1 MTDQSCS
8 KGPALACDLCF
19 ARKVRCD
26 RREPCKNCVDSRVR
40 CVRTRPKRPRK
51 QRTNRQNVSNDRIPE
66 LVERLSRLEDSQACM
81 IASSGSF
88 AFSPSNLAP
97 GAPNKSTTPSN
108 LNPNGG
114 SDVADLSLESIRN
127 TPCQGTESQRT
138 AAERVQLGCMKPVQV
153 RQLDVTCHCPGASE
167 ARSFI
172 LSELQTLNEIS
183 TNRLTALESALAF
196 VEQMSNGSAP
206 VERHPENSEGRAITP
221 TTPTPKP
228 PPQAQLSIEFLYT
241 MMNDHMMLQQR
252 TCLYEYTFYI
262 PAARLEKMA
271 LALIEGKGTEQ
282 TLLQYTVCVHCKVFC
297 YLISLPISSQS
308 PAMRAHLLHTAQAYM
323 DSALTAL
330 NRVSLT
336 TLPSLTLVQT
346 LLSGAV
352 LLQYS
357 GNGIQCWPLVA
368 HASIIC
374 KALGWQ
380 HSNNFTFDPLNEA
393 ESEVL
398 AVVYQCYVLD
408 KAFSMNL
415 CRPVCLPGLEFLS
428 SLSPSNFVPEPFSP
442 VVEGILRHAQVQE
455 ALVQYL
461 QPSSTSCIRQ
471 VSAVEPLV
479 QDLKQVKAKYD
490 QSQLQAEK
498 NNNHDLRRHFLALDF
513 VHFSLST
520 VIYRYLACTSKNN
533 LAREKCLAHAREA
546 LWTIKRLR
554 EHLQSLEQGLDFCQI
569 FITWSMLMFPL
580 TPFFVVFCN
589 IITTSYHQDFHLL
602 QSIVDLLGEL
612 SDVNPSMSQLHKLC
626 STFVG
631 FCTTLFA
638 TGPDAD
644 DHTTLLF
651 RVPRNCNGPLRST
664 SATVDGITTTDDL
677 GLPIPQQASS
687 LCAGNWNGISSP
699 EAAARYPTDNAN
711 RSKED
716 IFWQLFDA
724 QPTLDWLQEYS
735 NLFRADVM

>member
-1 MTDQSCS
+1 MDSAT
-8 KGPALACDLCF
+8 
-19 ARKVRCD
+19 
-26 RREPCKNCVDSRVR
+26 CVS
-40 CVRTRPKRPRK
+40 
-51 QRTNRQNVSNDRIPE
+51 
-66 LVERLSRLEDSQACM
+66 LERLGVIEESHARIVLTLGLEDSQACM
-81 IASSGSF
+81 VALSGSF

-114 SDVADLSLESIRN
+114 SDVADLSLESIRD

-138 AAERVQLGCMKPVQV
+138 AEERVQL
-153 RQLDVTCHCPGASE
+153 GASE

-206 VERHPENSEGRAITP
+206 VERHPENSEGRAIAP

-241 MMNDHMMLQQR
+241 MMN
-252 TCLYEYTFYI
+252 
-262 PAARLEKMA
+262 
-271 LALIEGKGTEQ
+271 
-282 TLLQYTVCVHCKVFC
+282 
-297 YLISLPISSQS
+297 
-308 PAMRAHLLHTAQAYM
+308 
-323 DSALTAL
+323 
-330 NRVSLT
+330 
-336 TLPSLTLVQT
+336 VQT

-398 AVVYQCYVLD
+398 AAVYQCYVLD

-644 DHTTLLF
+644 DHTTMLF

-687 LCAGNWNGISSP
+687 LCAGNWNGISSQ

-735 NLFRADVM
+735 TLFRADVM